1 MQADPTS
8 FYSWLAGNQHSIYWA
23 AAGAGGIKGHFTT
36 ELVWA
41 AVVELQLNALG
52 AQLRSGSLGAS
63 DSVVTLSLVRQLK
76 SINNKKQNF

>member
-1 MQADPTS
+1 MACRQPAQYILS
-8 FYSWLAGNQHSIYWA
+8 GGRRG
-23 AAGAGGIKGHFTT
+23 AGAGGIKGHFTA

-41 AVVELQLNALG
+41 AVVELQPNALG